1 LRSWP
6 TKEALEDGLNNKE
19 KDATAPF
26 RKDIYYFIIY
36 GVCFIS
42 LGLAMASLGPILPFL
57 AETTSVSISQIS
69 FVFSLSSLGYLTG
82 SAGGGRLYDK
92 FSPHLLMGLALGLMI
107 IIGIFIPLSNW
118 YYLLLLLMFLYGLGQ
133 GLLDVGGN
141 VNLVWVYQS
150 RVGPYMTAL
159 HFFFGVGAFLS
170 PIIITNVMQWAGG
183 GLTWPLWAITLL
195 FIPGWVGLVLLKSPK
210 RPEKRQE
217 SVGQKHINRRL
228 VFSIMILFFLYVGVE
243 NGFGGWIFTYAV
255 DGGFATE
262 VVASYLTSLFW
273 GALTLGRLVSIPL
286 AKKLSP
292 STILIGNFALSVVFL
307 GLIVIWP
314 NNNGVIWIS
323 AAGLGM
329 AQSSAFPTLMS
340 MAESRLHLSGGVTG
354 LFFLGGSLGG
364 TFMPMALGQIFEFIG
379 AFQIILFL
387 FGASILGLII
397 LLVVVFASNRS
408 ANKNRYSVQSISD

>member
-1 LRSWP
+1 M
-6 TKEALEDGLNNKE
+6 KNKE
-19 KDATAPF
+19 EAATEPF
-26 RKDIYYFIIY
+26 REDIYYFITY
-36 GVCFIS
+36 GICFIS

-57 AETTSVSISQIS
+57 AENTSVSISQIS
-69 FVFSLSSLGYLTG
+69 FIFSLSSLGYLTG

-92 FSPHLLMGLALGLMI
+92 FRPHLLMGLGLGLMI
-107 IIGIFIPLSNW
+107 VIGIFIPLTDW
-118 YYLLLLLMFLYGLGQ
+118 YTLLLAFMFLYGLGQ

-159 HFFFGVGAFLS
+159 HFFFGLGAFLS

-183 GLTWPLWAITLL
+183 GLTWPLWVITLL
-195 FIPGWVGLVLLKSPK
+195 FIPGWVGLLLLKSPK
-210 RPEKRQE
+210 RPEKIEE
-217 SVGQKHINRRL
+217 SDGKKHINRRL

-255 DGGFATE
+255 DAGIATE
-262 VVASYLTSLFW
+262 VAASYLTSIFW
-273 GALTLGRLVSIPL
+273 GALTLGRLLSIPL
-286 AKKLSP
+286 AKRLSP

-314 NNNGVIWIS
+314 INNWVIWIS

-354 LFFLGGSLGG
+354 LFFLGASLGG
-364 TFMPMALGQIFEFIG
+364 TFMPMILGQIFEFVG
-379 AFQIILFL
+379 AFQIMLFL
-387 FGASILGLII
+387 LGASLLGLVI
-397 LLVVVFASNRS
+397 LLMVVFTSNRS
-408 ANKNRYSVQSISD
+408 ENKNRSAVHSGSD